1 MRDPADTRALHRRIN
16 RIMGQLRG
24 IDKMIDDEDALTEDI
39 LIQINATKAA
49 LHKTG
54 QALLELHLS
63 SCVHAHTDP
72 ESAQAAIDEFSKAV
86 ELFSR
91 I

>member
-1 MRDPADTRALHRRIN
+1 MRDPADTRAIHRRLN
-16 RIMGQLRG
+16 RIMGQLKG
-24 IDKMIDDEDALTEDI
+24 IDKMIDDDAATEDI

-49 LHKTG
+49 LHKMG
-54 QALLELHLS
+54 QALLEIHLS
-63 SCVHAHTDP
+63 QCVHAHADA
-72 ESAQAAIDEFSKAV
+72 EAADAAITEFSKAV